1 MIISELFFV
10 QKMYKFPRKIGRLT
24 SEYLLN

>member
-10 QKMYKFPRKIGRLT
+10 QKMYKFPRKIGRLML
-24 SEYLLN
+24 EYLLN